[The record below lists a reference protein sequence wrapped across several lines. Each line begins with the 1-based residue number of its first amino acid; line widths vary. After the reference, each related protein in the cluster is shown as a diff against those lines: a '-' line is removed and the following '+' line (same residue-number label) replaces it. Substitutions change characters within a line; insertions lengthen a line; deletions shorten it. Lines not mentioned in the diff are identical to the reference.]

1 MVYANLQNKITFPK
15 KLDLKWTGIRINF
28 ENISI
33 AEAEK
38 VRKLAEEENKKYIFE
53 FIHKFQ
59 KDFFIPAF
67 LLVDIEENV
76 SEKDIET
83 DLR

>member
-38 VRKLAEEENKKYIFE
+38 VRKLANPNGKSYFSVAKLGLQERA
-53 FIHKFQ
+53 
-59 KDFFIPAF
+59 D
-67 LLVDIEENV
+67 
-76 SEKDIET
+76 S
-83 DLR
+83 